1 MKRWSGI
8 PTGLAV
14 ALMGVL
20 IATVMMGTQLA
31 FLPADH
37 DAGLPIARTLTQTD
51 SDPRERLLI
60 RGDGQFY
67 AALATDP
74 SMARPG
80 VLREPPQGYAYR
92 WVRPLFSWLAW
103 AGSLGRP
110 AAVPSTL
117 LALTVLSA
125 GVLVFGAA
133 MLARTLRRTPSWA
146 LATLAL
152 PGSVVI
158 LEWTGPELLATGLA
172 LAATSLIVRER
183 RPTVS
188 AVILLTLSVLS
199 RETLLLVCLGLATW
213 LWMQRGRR
221 IHVADLAVVGMP
233 GAVLGGWFGIVW
245 WRTGLLPLAT
255 SGDRVSVPLR
265 GILESAPSWTPQT
278 ITMVGIMTC
287 VVVLGIAR
295 AGKHRGAVVVIA
307 APTLIFALTLG
318 TLVWGRW
325 EDIGR
330 IVLPACAVLLVAA
343 LPAAHRVAAVGE
355 PDSV

>member
-1 MKRWSGI
+1 VTRSDLGRHDLV
-8 PTGLAV
+8 LAV
-14 ALMGVL
+14 VAVL
-20 IATVMMGTQLA
+20 IAAVMMGSQLA
-31 FLPADH
+31 FLPADRE
-37 DAGLPIARTLTQTD
+37 AGDPVARTLMRTD
-51 SDPRERLLI
+51 TDARERLLI
-60 RGDGQFY
+60 RGDGQFF

-74 SMARPG
+74 SMSRPD
-80 VLREPPQGYAYR
+80 VLRESPRGYAYR
-92 WVRPLFSWLAW
+92 WIRPLLSWLAW

-110 AAVPSTL
+110 GAVPSAL
-117 LALTVLSA
+117 IALTALSA
-125 GVLVFGAA
+125 GVLVLGAA

-158 LEWTGPELLATGLA
+158 LEWTGPELLATGLV
-172 LAATSLIVRER
+172 LAAISLILREG
-183 RPTVS
+183 RPTAP

-213 LWMQRGRR
+213 LWIQRGRR
-221 IHVADLAVVGMP
+221 IQVADLAVVGIP
-233 GAVLGGWFGIVW
+233 GAVLAGWFGVVW

-265 GILESAPSWTPQT
+265 GILDVASSWTPQT
-278 ITMVGIMTC
+278 VVMVGIMTS

-295 AGKHRGAVVVIA
+295 AGEHRLAVVVIA

-343 LPAAHRVAAVGE
+343 LPAAHRVAAVGV
-355 PDSV
+355 PDGA